1 MRKLDWAQQ
10 LPRTFHFLPLCSDWI
25 NSIEYRFF
33 FLYHLYRFVFSVVF
47 FNSTVRLGPPFIS
60 SVIAEMFCHFYL
72 SQEYL
77 QLPLKYSFD
86 GYFKIL
92 DNSNI
97 RFFLVT
103 SSVDLPIQVVVV
115 LFVAVI
121 MGDSSS
127 GGLDVTLG
135 DPV

>member
-1 MRKLDWAQQ
+1 M
-10 LPRTFHFLPLCSDWI
+10 
-25 NSIEYRFF
+25 
-33 FLYHLYRFVFSVVF
+33 
-47 FNSTVRLGPPFIS
+47 
-60 SVIAEMFCHFYL
+60 
-72 SQEYL
+72 